1 MNRAVPSSRER
12 TEPPAQSAPGDMS
25 ARDLERLAER
35 VYRLLERDLLRSQE
49 RLGRLSAR
57 WR

>member
-1 MNRAVPSSRER
+1 
-12 TEPPAQSAPGDMS
+12 MS